1 MSKKERETVLGFV
14 DHHRQRY
21 AEQVRVA
28 EEGEF
33 LIGDHL
39 SDGSL
44 GPGGEFRV
52 ELVELPMAGR
62 GPALH
67 PRLGCFGDGV
77 GSLRGAIEAGL
88 LDALGPVAGREEYSR
103 RLVAI
108 GMVDRSDRPLPDDEE
123 RGSR

>member
-1 MSKKERETVLGFV
+1 MSRPKEAPVLGFI

-21 AEQVRVA
+21 ADKVRIA
-28 EEGEF
+28 AEGEF
-33 LIGDHL
+33 MIGEHL
-39 SDGSL
+39 PDGSL

-77 GSLRGAIEAGL
+77 GSLRRAIEAGL
-88 LDALGPVAGREEYSR
+88 LDELGPVAGREEFSR
-103 RLVAI
+103 RLLAI
-108 GMVDRSDRPLPDDEE
+108 GMADRSDRPLPEDEG
-123 RGSR
+123 RASR